1 MWCVFPR
8 ASRNKQL
15 ENIRDFFTPPAHA
28 TWPLSYSSILSLSF
42 ARGRQVTQYNISRR
56 QITSCAAAHAYI
68 AIFELGLSWPLFWP
82 HRDGPKF
89 RDICN
94 GSRVIALTTKQTL
107 HRTIAPSLR
116 YAALRGWK
124 KLMVPSS
131 EKPRD
136 TSYYQEMSRGVFGG
150 GACAWLLIFN
160 VKQIIMLNVKHFW
173 KCTPKIYPPPS
184 DFYKYATGNVA
195 TLYEQT
201 RGRALKSVIANGN
214 LLPGVE

>member
-94 GSRVIALTTKQTL
+94 GSRVIALTDNQTDTAQNNSTLATLRCAARVEKAYGTK
-107 HRTIAPSLR
+107 LR
-116 YAALRGWK
+116 KTARYIIL
-124 KLMVPSS
+124 
-131 EKPRD
+131 PRNV
-136 TSYYQEMSRGVFGG
+136 QGRIWGG
-150 GACAWLLIFN
+150 GL
-160 VKQIIMLNVKHFW
+160 
-173 KCTPKIYPPPS
+173 
-184 DFYKYATGNVA
+184 
-195 TLYEQT
+195 
-201 RGRALKSVIANGN
+201 ALGY
-214 LLPGVE
+214 